1 MEEVGSFCAF
11 QTFLPKNQG
20 VGALRYEIGRNSN
33 TEFMVV
39 GVPMAF
45 KVSTNRVTGIVSASV
60 EFVTC
65 RGNGMFG
72 TLTKPHQHSGMLTQ
86 LRHFNSVLEYAKKCL
101 PPSHSLAKKGWKELP
116 PGVHTLA
123 AEVAV
128 PA

>member
-1 MEEVGSFCAF
+1 
-11 QTFLPKNQG
+11 
-20 VGALRYEIGRNSN
+20 
-33 TEFMVV
+33 
-39 GVPMAF
+39 MAF
-45 KVSTNRVTGIVSASV
+45 KVSTNRVTGIVSSAV

-86 LRHFNSVLEYAKKCL
+86 LRHFNSVLEYAKKYL

-116 PGVHTLA
+116 PGAHTLA
-123 AEVAV
+123 VEVAV